1 MLTAL
6 GAYSYAVGG
15 GPLAQVARA
24 PPPMM
29 QTAGNGIAAPVLTD
43 PDLRDSLDRALD
55 KSPKKYIALLGST
68 GSIGTQTLDICRE
81 YPEYFEVI
89 SIAAGANVDLLSK
102 QIAEF
107 KPKVVGLA
115 ATEKEAELRERLK
128 ELGVT
133 EMPEIV
139 VGEQGQTAVAVADG
153 ADTVVTGVVG
163 VAGLLPTIEA
173 IKLGRTIA
181 LANKE
186 TLIAGGPV
194 ILPLLKKYN
203 AKMTPADSEHSA
215 IFQALQ
221 GVSAIT
227 SPSGRRSS
235 RRLPAASCSASCCT
249 SPRP

>member
-15 GPLAQVARA
+15 GPLAQAART

-29 QTAGNGIAAPVLTD
+29 QTPGNGIAAPVLTD

-115 ATEKEAELRERLK
+115 ATEKEAELRERLT

-139 VGEQGQTAVAVADG
+139 VGEMGQTAVAVADIDVNDFH
-153 ADTVVTGVVG
+153 A
-163 VAGLLPTIEA
+163 E
-173 IKLGRTIA
+173 
-181 LANKE
+181 
-186 TLIAGGPV
+186 
-194 ILPLLKKYN
+194 
-203 AKMTPADSEHSA
+203 
-215 IFQALQ
+215 
-221 GVSAIT
+221 
-227 SPSGRRSS
+227 
-235 RRLPAASCSASCCT
+235 
-249 SPRP
+249 